1 MLELPPAALLWFSA
15 NKTRVRKIIWHQQ
28 PKLHYTMDFV
38 GNPSKL
44 THTFWKI
51 KLMDPLLTSKMVT
64 FLMIPVGSN
73 IHMYIFIYILHLFC
87 FRNYTISAILDPPK
101 AGFLDQQ
108 LLLCLRLNGLG
119 DNVETWR
126 TTGGS
131 ITFESLVFPGFP
143 GMNSWETP

>member
-73 IHMYIFIYILHLFC
+73 IHMYIFIYILHLFFWETIPN
-87 FRNYTISAILDPPK
+87 FRNFGPTKS

-119 DNVETWR
+119 DNVETWHHGS
-126 TTGGS
+126 TGGS

-143 GMNSWETP
+143 